1 MRGEGKSKH
10 YSVAVCL

>member
-1 MRGEGKSKH
+1 MGGEGKSKH